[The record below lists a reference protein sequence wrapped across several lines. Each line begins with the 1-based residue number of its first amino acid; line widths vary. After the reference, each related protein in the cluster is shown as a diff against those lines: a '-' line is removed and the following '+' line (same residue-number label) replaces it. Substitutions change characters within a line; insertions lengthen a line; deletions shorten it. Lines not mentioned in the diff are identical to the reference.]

1 MSGGDRS
8 PTIRIGIAGLGFGRD
23 VQLPAFRDI
32 PGVRVTG
39 LLGSNPVRAARLT
52 QETGVPVLID
62 VERWLDLGFDAVSVA
77 LPPVEMERVCEA
89 AIARGLPVF
98 AEKPLG
104 TCGAAAHA
112 LVKSAAGRL
121 TAVDFEYA
129 ELETFQVLR
138 AILDQKQIG
147 EVRHVAITWLAE
159 SWAHRR
165 GGSSWKL
172 DARQGGGVLNLV
184 VTHLFFMLE
193 VLLQG
198 VDRLTAHLD
207 NRITARIDCG
217 STPPAEDLAHVTI
230 KHSDGVTSSI
240 VCSNSSPGVLMHRW
254 VVVCDRGTALL
265 ENSSSNDV
273 TGFTLTVCGSDGRVL
288 HHCKEPKAAGDGR
301 IPLFR
306 RIAERFVVA
315 VRTGGECRPAFSE
328 AARVADLVDATRLAA
343 SSGRCINALC

>member
-1 MSGGDRS
+1 MRGGDRS
-8 PTIRIGIAGLGFGRD
+8 PAIRIGIAGLGFGRD

-32 PGVRVTG
+32 PGVSVTG
-39 LLGSNPVRAARLT
+39 LLGSNPDRAARLT
-52 QETGVPVLID
+52 RETGVPVLVD

-77 LPPVEMERVCEA
+77 LPPVEMEVVCKA

-112 LVKSAAGRL
+112 LAKSAAGRP

-129 ELETFQVLR
+129 ELQTFQVLR
-138 AILDQKQIG
+138 ATLDRKQIG

-159 SWAHRR
+159 SWAHRG

-172 DARQGGGVLNLV
+172 DATRGGGVLNLV
-184 VTHLFFMLE
+184 ATHLFFMLE

-198 VDRLTAHLD
+198 VDRLIAHLD
-207 NRITARIDCG
+207 NRVTARIDCG
-217 STPPAEDLAHVTI
+217 STPPAEDLAHVTM

-240 VCSNSSPGVLMHRW
+240 VCSNSSPGALMHRW
-254 VVVCDRGTALL
+254 VVVCDRGTAVLD
-265 ENSSSNDV
+265 NSSSNDV
-273 TGFTLTVCGSDGRVL
+273 TGFTLTVCGGDGGVL
-288 HHCKEPKAAGDGR
+288 HHCKEPKDGDDGR

-306 RIAERFVVA
+306 RIAERFVAA
-315 VRTGGECRPAFSE
+315 VRSGEDCRPSFLE

-343 SSGRCINALC
+343 SSGRWINTRN